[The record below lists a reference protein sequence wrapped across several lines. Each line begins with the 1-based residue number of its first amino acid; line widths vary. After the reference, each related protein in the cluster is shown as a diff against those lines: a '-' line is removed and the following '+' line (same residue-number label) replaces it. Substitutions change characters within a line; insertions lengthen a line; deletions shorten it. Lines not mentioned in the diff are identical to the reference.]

1 MGSGMKIW
9 FVLLTTIFVINFR
22 PFLVMV
28 KGEPQVPCLFIFGD
42 SLFDNGNNN
51 NLITTA
57 KANYP
62 PYGIDF
68 PDGPTGR
75 FTNGKNSADFLAGLL
90 GFDNFIE
97 PFATVK
103 GVDIFRGVNYASGAA
118 GIRDESGIHLGDRI
132 SLNRQLRN
140 HKVTISHMSTLLG
153 NKTLTMDYL
162 SKCIYIVGM
171 GNNDYINN
179 YLMPQFYPSSHLYNP
194 EEFATILMQQYSKQ
208 LKTLYRYGARKVAV
222 FGVGSLGCIPAELA
236 MYGTKDTIC
245 VDLINSAVQKFADKF
260 KPMIDDFNNNLPSA
274 NFIYINLTSI
284 AIGDPAQIGLTN
296 LAEPCCEISSVIA
309 KGQCLKGGGAC
320 SDRASHYFWDG
331 FHPTEIPNKVT
342 AIRAYTALL
351 PTDAYPFDISH
362 LAASTLALNKI
373 GQSGAELM

>member
-1 MGSGMKIW
+1 MASGIIVW
-9 FVLLTTIFVINFR
+9 FLMMTTLKLNPLL
-22 PFLVMV
+22 V
-28 KGEPQVPCLFIFGD
+28 KGEQQVPCLFIIGD
-42 SLFDNGNNN
+42 STYDNGNNN
-51 NLITTA
+51 NLLTAA

-75 FTNGKNSADFLAGLL
+75 FTNGRNIADFIAELL
-90 GFDNFIE
+90 GFDKYIE

-103 GVDIFRGVNYASGAA
+103 GVEMFRGVNYASGAA
-118 GIRDESGIHLGDRI
+118 GILDESGIHLGDRI

-153 NKTLTMDYL
+153 NNKTLTKEYL

-179 YLMPQFYPSSHLYNP
+179 YLLPQFYPSSHLYKP
-194 EEFATILMQQYSKQ
+194 EKYATILVQQYEKQ

-222 FGVGSLGCIPAELA
+222 FGLGGIGCIPAELDL
-236 MYGTKDTIC
+236 YGTKDSGC
-245 VDLINSAVQKFADKF
+245 VDSINKAVQYFDDKLI
-260 KPMIDDFNNNLPSA
+260 PMINDLNSNLP
-274 NFIYINLTSI
+274 NTKFIYVNSTSI
-284 AIGDPAQIGLTN
+284 GIGDPSSIGITN
-296 LAEPCCEISSVIA
+296 LLDPCCEMSSTIA
-309 KGQCLKGGGAC
+309 NGQCKYGGGAC

-331 FHPTEIPNKVT
+331 FHPTETPNKVT
-342 AIRAYTALL
+342 ATRAYSTLL

-362 LAASTLALNKI
+362 LALL
-373 GQSGAELM
+373 

>member
-1 MGSGMKIW
+1 MASGMRIW
-9 FVLLTTIFVINFR
+9 FVLFMTILL
-22 PFLVMV
+22 LVMV
-28 KGEPQVPCLFIFGD
+28 KSEQQVPCLFIMGD

-51 NLITTA
+51 NLLTNA

-75 FTNGKNSADFLAGLL
+75 FTNGKNTADFLAELL
-90 GFDNFIE
+90 GFDKYIE

-103 GVDIFRGVNYASGAA
+103 GVEMFRGVNYASGAA

-140 HKVTISHMSTLLG
+140 HKVTISHLSTMLG
-153 NKTLTMDYL
+153 NRTVTKEYL

-179 YLMPQFYPSSHLYNP
+179 YLMPQFYLSSHLYKP
-194 EEFATILMQQYSKQ
+194 EKYATILIHQYSEQ
-208 LKTLYRYGARKVAV
+208 LKTLYRHGARKVAV
-222 FGVGSLGCIPAELA
+222 FGVGSIGCVPAELDL
-236 MYGTKDTIC
+236 YGTNDTIC
-245 VDLINSAVQKFADKF
+245 VDSINSAVQKFADKF
-260 KPMIDDFNNNLPSA
+260 KPMIDDLNTNLPDA
-274 NFIYINLTSI
+274 NFIYINITSI
-284 AIGDPAQIGLTN
+284 SLGDPSAIGITN
-296 LAEPCCEISSVIA
+296 LVEPCCEISSIIA
-309 KGQCLKGGGAC
+309 KGQCSKGGGAC

-331 FHPTEIPNKVT
+331 FHPSEAPNKVC
-342 AIRAYTALL
+342 AERAYTALL

-362 LAASTLALNKI
+362 LASLGSPLIKLA
-373 GQSGAELM
+373 QSSRSEIA

>member
-57 KANYP
+57 KANYS

-75 FTNGKNSADFLAGLL
+75 FTNGKNSADFLAELL
-90 GFDNFIE
+90 GFDKFIE

-140 HKVTISHMSTLLG
+140 HKVTISHMSILLG

-194 EEFATILMQQYSKQ
+194 EKFATILMQQYSKQ

-245 VDLINSAVQKFADKF
+245 VDSINSAVQKFADKF
-260 KPMIDDFNNNLPSA
+260 KPMIDDFNNNLPNT
-274 NFIYINLTSI
+274 NFIYINVTSI

-296 LAEPCCEISSVIA
+296 LVEPCCEISSVIA

-342 AIRAYTALL
+342 AVRAYTALL